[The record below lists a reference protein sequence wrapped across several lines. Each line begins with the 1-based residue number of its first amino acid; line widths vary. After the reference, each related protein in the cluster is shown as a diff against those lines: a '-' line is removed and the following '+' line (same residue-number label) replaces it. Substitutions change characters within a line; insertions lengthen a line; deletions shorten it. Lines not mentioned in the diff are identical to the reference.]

1 MFHEMTN
8 YLRILYLC
16 MYLLMYVFIYLFYS
30 CYSLAAISY
39 FQQSFPFKETT
50 SAHTADS
57 IVDDSAVPVT
67 PKKEMSL

>member
-1 MFHEMTN
+1 MHAFT
-8 YLRILYLC
+8 
-16 MYLLMYVFIYLFYS
+16 YVLIYLFYI

-39 FQQSFPFKETT
+39 FQQSFPFKEIT